1 MYYWKTN
8 KLAEEIKADT
18 LTERSK
24 KNYYIGSS
32 AITLASMYLLIIA
45 GTNNIA
51 LTLLEG
57 FLTLIVLILGVNLTF
72 STNDGKDYIARM
84 VILSFPLLIKIYA
97 ASLSIGVICG
107 IYAAMNNLHSTN
119 PYPWLTILIN
129 VGIQM
134 IFFWRLNVHLSKIRT

>member
-8 KLAEEIKADT
+8 KLVEEIKADT

-32 AITLASMYLLIIA
+32 VITLAGMYLLVIA

-57 FLTLIVLILGVNLTF
+57 LLILIVLILGVNWTF
-72 STNDGKDYIARM
+72 RTNNGKDYIARV

-97 ASLSIGVICG
+97 ASLSVGVICG
-107 IYAAMNNLHSTN
+107 IYAAMNNSHSTN
-119 PYPWLTILIN
+119 PSPWLTILIN
-129 VGIQM
+129 VGIQV
-134 IFFWRLNVHLSKIRT
+134 IFFWRLNVHLSRIKT